1 MKHLFVF
8 GSFQALFDGQSG
20 IIYYGLVVTCGQIT
34 QKAFI
39 VSPVSTKSSTIN
51 QLSPSSA
58 IVLFFKNSTSLL
70 DCLNF

>member
-20 IIYYGLVVTCGQIT
+20 IRYYGLVVTCGQIT

-39 VSPVSTKSSTIN
+39 VSPVKSGSGSLYIFAAN
-51 QLSPSSA
+51 AGVFGILAFASS
-58 IVLFFKNSTSLL
+58 
-70 DCLNF
+70 